1 MQQTK
6 LPSGTWKEK
15 KGKISTA
22 DKEKMYKLYLKYNE
36 NQKVDKKKIAPT
48 VSIDKT
54 LKNNP
59 YDSLSNDFERS
70 ENKNKFI
77 YTSTKKNVSKNDFLI
92 LGDNFGKNKAANFYF
107 GKYMALVFVDLIES
121 GSSKKQNQFATEVIR
136 YAMSN
141 IDNVS
146 TYFWKIY

>member
-1 MQQTK
+1 MSDNFIQT
-6 LPSGTWKEK
+6 
-15 KGKISTA
+15 
-22 DKEKMYKLYLKYNE
+22 
-36 NQKVDKKKIAPT
+36 
-48 VSIDKT
+48 
-54 LKNNP
+54 
-59 YDSLSNDFERS
+59 

-77 YTSTKKNVSKNDFLI
+77 YTSKNNNVSLGDFLI

-107 GKYMALVFVDLIES
+107 GKYMALVFVDIIQS
-121 GSSKKQNQFATEVIR
+121 NSPAKRNQFATEVIR

>member
-1 MQQTK
+1 MH
-6 LPSGTWKEK
+6 E
-15 KGKISTA
+15 
-22 DKEKMYKLYLKYNE
+22 LYLKYNE
-36 NQKVDKKKIAPT
+36 NQKVEKNKIAPT
-48 VSIDKT
+48 VSIEKT

-59 YDSLSNDFERS
+59 YDSLSNDFKRS
-70 ENKNKFI
+70 ENKNKLI
-77 YTSTKKNVSKNDFLI
+77 YTSTKDSVSLNDFLI

-107 GKYMALVFVDLIES
+107 GKYMALVFVDTIES
-121 GSSKKQNQFATEVIR
+121 GTLEKRNQFATEVIR